1 VSVAL
6 RSNFRGPAYLPR
18 NDAQVG
24 QHHAV
29 VVGERLG
36 EEAPMAAQVFEPD
49 LRCLCIRDFTALVS
63 LRRGSG
69 HTSGNWQPCM
79 LTVQID
85 EGNAP
90 ELGRCLEG
98 VSYELLVAHLVQC
111 RRQSWYRRS
120 CSHTVSTVP
129 SSCRVGAGRRSGNA
143 TRTL

>member
-36 EEAPMAAQVFEPD
+36 
-49 LRCLCIRDFTALVS
+49 VS